1 MEECRVCQW
10 LQTLYDKG
18 ELWLDGYFLYLFGF
32 FTTVCF
38 AVIEA
43 EWVLLLTAPV
53 IAFLA
58 AIPLGLILF
67 SLFMILAAGIFSCLL
82 CCYIKHM
89 LFNKMTK

>member
-1 MEECRVCQW
+1 MW

-18 ELWLDGYFLYLFGF
+18 EFWLDGYCLYLMGF
-32 FTTVCF
+32 FITVCF

-43 EWVLLLTAPV
+43 EWMLLLTSPLV
-53 IAFLA
+53 AFLA

-67 SLFMILAAGIFSCLL
+67 FLFMILVAGIFSCLV

-89 LFNKMTK
+89 LFNNVTK